1 MQDQLIPDTLR
12 RSSLRQPVQKAE
24 DPFLIRAA
32 RREEMPIVADIVSSS
47 AQWYAEIL
55 DDPEDMAE
63 HQVDEAWANRNFE
76 LRDFYLGTEDREGEP
91 DPVGALSLQY
101 PEPSFCYIGYVYLY
115 TRHVGKGY
123 GRRFLRFA
131 ANRAR
136 GNDCTSLVL
145 IAHPKATW
153 AVRAY
158 EKFGFECIAKEKRDV
173 LAWNDGWLEP
183 YYEEGFHLFRKG
195 L

>member
-1 MQDQLIPDTLR
+1 MENTIHPPLTSVPSARPQRAQELI
-12 RSSLRQPVQKAE
+12 
-24 DPFLIRAA
+24 IRPAQRA
-32 RREEMPIVADIVSSS
+32 EMPLAADIVRSS
-47 AQWYAEIL
+47 AAWYARIL
-55 DDPEDMAE
+55 DNPEDMAE
-63 HQVDEAWANRNFE
+63 HQVDEAWADKNYA
-76 LRDFYLGTEDREGEP
+76 LRDFYLGFEDGEA
-91 DPVGALSLQY
+91 VGTLSLQY
-101 PEPSFCYIGYVYLY
+101 PEPSYCYIGYVYLY

-131 ANRAR
+131 ASRAR
-136 GNDCTSLVL
+136 ARDCTSLVL

-158 EKFGFECIAKEKRDV
+158 EKFGFERVAERREAV
-173 LAWNDGWLEP
+173 LAWNDGWLKP